1 MSATQFA
8 SIFDVADDEGS
19 ITIRGKT
26 YPLQPIGSKDALI
39 LRKRFPDFKGNI
51 ENLQFLVQDDATDDD
66 LTDEVV
72 DRLVRVIEYTNV
84 MVTMVM
90 GKYGQVRSDGVT
102 AEQLVDRQ
110 FSEEE
115 KAAIIS
121 KAQGLSLA
129 TPDEGF
135 SQRSA

>member
-26 YPLQPIGSKDALI
+26 YPLQPIGSMDALR

-51 ENLQFLVQDDATDDD
+51 ENLQFLVQDDATDDE
-66 LTDEVV
+66 LNDEQV
-72 DRLVRVIEYTNV
+72 DRLVRVIEFTNA
-84 MVTMVM
+84 MVAVVL
-90 GKYGQVRSDGVT
+90 GHAGNEK
-102 AEQLVDRQ
+102 AEARIDAM
-110 FSEEE
+110 FADEE
-115 KAAIIS
+115 KAAIIA
-121 KAQGLSLA
+121 KAQGLSVG

-135 SQRSA
+135 STRSA